1 MLTAARTSALALA
14 TVAVLTLTACN
25 APTQN
30 VRDESGAI
38 TEANDDADVFD
49 LRVGDCLDES
59 GDEEVQSVP
68 TVPCADEHDYEVYSS
83 TDVEGDDYPGQD
95 AVNAQADEYCVMAF
109 DAFVGTAYDE
119 SALDYST
126 FTPTQESWDYNDD
139 REILCLVYHPEEKL
153 TGTAKD
159 SRS

>member
-1 MLTAARTSALALA
+1 MLIAARSTAVALAAVATLA
-14 TVAVLTLTACN
+14 LTACST
-25 APTQN
+25 PTQN
-30 VRDESGAI
+30 TRDDSGAI

-49 LRVGDCLDES
+49 LRVGDCLDEA

-83 TDVEGDDYPGQD
+83 TDVEGGDYPGQD

-119 SALDYST
+119 SALDYSY
-126 FTPTQESWDYNDD
+126 FTPTQESWDFNDD
-139 REILCLVYHPEEKL
+139 REILCMVFHPEEKL
-153 TGTAKD
+153 TGTAKG
-159 SRS
+159 SQA